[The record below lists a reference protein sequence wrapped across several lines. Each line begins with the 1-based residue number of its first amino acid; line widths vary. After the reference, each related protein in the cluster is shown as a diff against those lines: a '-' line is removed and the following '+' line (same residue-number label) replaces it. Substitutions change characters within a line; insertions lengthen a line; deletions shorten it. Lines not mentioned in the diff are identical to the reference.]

1 MRKGL
6 IGCHDGKESEKARY
20 KINIPMHGVCVCV
33 EKVGLKHI
41 LLVYREHVITRLV
54 KLQTEH
60 TETSSHKE
68 VVKYL
73 YLCESK
79 Y

>member
-1 MRKGL
+1 
-6 IGCHDGKESEKARY
+6 
-20 KINIPMHGVCVCV
+20 MHGVCVCV
-33 EKVGLKHI
+33 EKVGQKHI

-60 TETSSHKE
+60 TETSSHRE

-79 Y
+79 YF